1 MSFIPWLNA
10 NYEERG
16 PMKWLAFFF
25 ELIAA
30 ATLFALMILTCV
42 DVVGRY
48 FLNHPLI
55 GATELTEIGLAIV
68 IFSVMPVVTWRG
80 SHIVVDL
87 IDAFIKNTY
96 LRVLALVSSI
106 VISSSLYFISF
117 RIWDVGS
124 RMLRR
129 NITTEFLHIETGLVV
144 QYIAVLSFFTGI
156 SALLY
161 FLLSVFTQ
169 PNSGEEK

>member
-1 MSFIPWLNA
+1 MSFILWLNA

-42 DVVGRY
+42 DVFGRY

-144 QYIAVLSFFTGI
+144 QYIAVLSFVTGI

-161 FLLSVFTQ
+161 FLLSIFTL
-169 PNSGEEK
+169 PNLGEKK

>member
-1 MSFIPWLNA
+1 MSFISWLNA

-48 FLNHPLI
+48 FLNHPVI

-87 IDAFIKNTY
+87 IDAFITKTY
-96 LRVLALVSSI
+96 LRVLAFVSSM
-106 VISSSLYFISF
+106 VILSSLYFISF

-129 NITTEFLHIETGLVV
+129 NITTEFLSIETGLIVK
-144 QYIAVLSFFTGI
+144 YIAVLSFLTGI

-161 FLLSVFTQ
+161 FLFLIFTSK
-169 PNSGEEK
+169 NSGEDK

>member
-1 MSFIPWLNA
+1 MSFILWLNA
-10 NYEERG
+10 NYEEKG

-144 QYIAVLSFFTGI
+144 QYIAVLSFVTGI

-161 FLLSVFTQ
+161 FLLSIFTL
-169 PNSGEEK
+169 PNLGEKK